1 MAKTKQEIRV
11 WLDRQVGQSIA
22 KTDGGYPGQCVSLI
36 QALLAFL
43 GASDGKTAMG
53 HAKDFGDA
61 LVARGIAKN
70 GKGWLNICVNRNMG
84 WGYGHVWIDLYN
96 ETNYE
101 QNGAQAFV
109 TTKGTRPVG
118 QAQQIINLDQYVTG
132 DAPAPAPQPA
142 PSGAVAQLGTFESPV
157 NGLRIRRSPSMNGA
171 VVGQFDVGG
180 KVKYDCYVDA
190 EGYRWISWIGNSGN
204 RNYAARRTL
213 DNSTIFGKAY
223 QMILS
228 DNQYNKLKWIALI
241 ALPAL
246 GVFYATIS
254 KIWGLP
260 FESEIPL
267 TTSALGV
274 FIGAL
279 IKISENELERSENDK
294 G

>member
-53 HAKDFGDA
+53 NAKDFGDA

-84 WGYGHVWIDLYN
+84 WGYGHVWIDLHN

-101 QNGAQAFV
+101 QNGARALA
-109 TTKGTRPVG
+109 TTKGTRPIG

-142 PSGAVAQLGTFESPV
+142 PSGAVAQLGTFESQV

-171 VVGQFDVGG
+171 VVGSFDVGG
-180 KVKYDCYVDA
+180 KVKYDSYVDA

-213 DNSTIFGKAY
+213 DNKTVFGEAY
-223 QMILS
+223 
-228 DNQYNKLKWIALI
+228 
-241 ALPAL
+241 
-246 GVFYATIS
+246 
-254 KIWGLP
+254 
-260 FESEIPL
+260 
-267 TTSALGV
+267 
-274 FIGAL
+274 
-279 IKISENELERSENDK
+279 
-294 G
+294 